1 MPKNNMSVVL
11 RWIILVWS
19 IASIPYI
26 FYMDWTNFFFQMIYT
41 GLVIGIMII
50 DLNKKTTAK

>member
-1 MPKNNMSVVL
+1 MSVVL